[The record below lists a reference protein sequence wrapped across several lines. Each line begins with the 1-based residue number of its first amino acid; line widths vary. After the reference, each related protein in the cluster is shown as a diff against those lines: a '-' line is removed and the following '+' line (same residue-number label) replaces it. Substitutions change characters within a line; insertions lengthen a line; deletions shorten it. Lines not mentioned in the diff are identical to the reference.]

1 MGDDED
7 ELDVNELFDS
17 LLGEPLSN
25 SEDLQSFCNALN
37 GCAYQAKPFG
47 CCKIWCIDGARD

>member
-25 SEDLQSFCNALN
+25 SEDLQSFCNSLN
-37 GCAYQAKPFG
+37 GCAFQANVL
-47 CCKIWCIDGARD
+47 WVLQNMVH